1 VKKWAKTLPNTFF
14 AKIITYISPWKKVA
28 HKFELLPKV
37 NNRPIGEKSPN
48 LVALVVEAIVI
59 TKTVSEI
66 WIRSHDRDLQR
77 HE

>member
-37 NNRPIGEKSPN
+37 NNCPIGKKSPN
-48 LVALVVEAIVI
+48 WRKIAQSGRPGGGSDSDYENG
-59 TKTVSEI
+59 
-66 WIRSHDRDLQR
+66 
-77 HE
+77 